1 MDWTSSDSNN
11 PTNVRPAPRRKE
23 INSNPA
29 STIDSDG
36 GRVDI
41 VVVDGG
47 VGRMVRTDK
56 LEANCLA

>member
-11 PTNVRPAPRRKE
+11 QQTCDRRRAEE

-56 LEANCLA
+56 LVANCLA